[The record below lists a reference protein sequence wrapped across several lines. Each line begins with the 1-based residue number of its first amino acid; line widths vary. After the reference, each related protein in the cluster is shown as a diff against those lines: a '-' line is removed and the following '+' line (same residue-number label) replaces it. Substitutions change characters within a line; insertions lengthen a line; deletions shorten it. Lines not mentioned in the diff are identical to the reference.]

1 MNPSLKLEV
10 EDQFQRRQLE
20 GIPIQRDLLLDGT
33 GRASV
38 CLLQPCINAAAFTQ
52 SNLRRP
58 LLESF
63 EGTVHDD
70 HALTPSHN

>member
-1 MNPSLKLEV
+1 MIPSLKLEV

-20 GIPIQRDLLLDGT
+20 GIPIQQDLLLDGT

-38 CLLQPCINAAAFTQ
+38 CLQKRINAAAFTQ

-70 HALTPSHN
+70 HALTPSHI